1 MTPPSSAAQTIAEWQ
16 ALAARD
22 PDEAARELSRRLRTL
37 LPPAQQAAAIASRA
51 TPRSLADAFA
61 RASAA
66 ARASVAAAAA
76 ASGASDDSG
85 DADGNGDDNG
95 NGNGR
100 GRGDLE
106 GRARTRAAQRVG
118 VGDGDGGGDGNGASY
133 DSGDADGVGNGNGN
147 GGGDAPL
154 AGAPY
159 VLKDLFHARKHP
171 LLAGSGFP
179 AKILARAHA
188 PSETAR
194 EVGIVRSLDEAGA
207 VLAAKTHLHEFAYG
221 ITGENPFHG
230 DCAHPGFPRRVS
242 GGSSS
247 GTAVAVASGLV
258 PFGIGTD
265 TGGSIRVPASFCGLY
280 GMRLGAG
287 HPWMRE
293 AFPLAP
299 GFDTPGWL
307 ARTAADLLAINRAL
321 LAAPPAPPA
330 PPAAPAAPS
339 TPRKPR
345 GCFLD
350 LASLGLALDAATA
363 KAMRDAARRL
373 APPAD
378 RTTRGQITSA
388 FRGALESYSILQ
400 STEAYEVH
408 AGWLD
413 RHRRHYS
420 DTVWALID
428 RGRNWT
434 PAQLDAAHIKR
445 AAIREL
451 FRAYFHGYDFLVMPA
466 TPFPA
471 LTKSDCTLENR
482 NRLLTLNSP
491 ASLAGLPVLT
501 LPVALGNGLS
511 AGLQF
516 IVPST
521 GSPAIRWALKTY
533 PDGKA

>member
-1 MTPPSSAAQTIAEWQ
+1 MPPPSSAAQTIAEWQ

-22 PDEAARELSRRLRTL
+22 PSEAARELSRRLQAL
-37 LPPAQQAAAIASRA
+37 APAQRSAAIASCA
-51 TPRSLADAFA
+51 TPHALAESFA
-61 RASAA
+61 RA
-66 ARASVAAAAA
+66 A
-76 ASGASDDSG
+76 AS
-85 DADGNGDDNG
+85 
-95 NGNGR
+95 
-100 GRGDLE
+100 
-106 GRARTRAAQRVG
+106 
-118 VGDGDGGGDGNGASY
+118 
-133 DSGDADGVGNGNGN
+133 
-147 GGGDAPL
+147 DAPL

-159 VLKDLFHARKHP
+159 VLKDLFHARNHP

-179 AKILARAHA
+179 PEILARAHA
-188 PSETAR
+188 PAEAAR
-194 EVGIVRSLDEAGA
+194 EVGIMRSLDEAGA
-207 VLAAKTHLHEFAYG
+207 VFAAKAHLHEFAYG
-221 ITGENPFHG
+221 LTGENPFHG
-230 DCAHPGFPRRVS
+230 DCAHPKFPRRVS

-280 GMRLGAG
+280 GLRLGAG
-287 HPWMRE
+287 HPWMSE

-307 ARTAADLLAINRAL
+307 ARTAADMHAVNRAL
-321 LAAPPAPPA
+321 LGETLTA
-330 PPAAPAAPS
+330 
-339 TPRKPR
+339 PRKPR

-350 LASLGLALDAATA
+350 LASLGLALNATTA
-363 KAMRDAARRL
+363 KAVRAAARRL

-378 RTTRGQITSA
+378 RTTRDQITSA
-388 FRGALESYSILQ
+388 FLGALESYSILQ
-400 STEAYEVH
+400 STEAYGVH
-408 AGWLD
+408 ADWLD
-413 RHRRHYS
+413 RHRKHYS

-434 PAQLDAAHIKR
+434 QTQLDAAHIKR
-445 AAIREL
+445 AAIRKL
-451 FRAYFHGYDFLVMPA
+451 FRSYFRGYDFLVMPA

-471 LTKSDCTLENR
+471 LAKSDCTLENR

-516 IVPST
+516 IVPSAD
-521 GSPAIRWALKTY
+521 SPAIRWALETY
-533 PDGKA
+533 PG